1 MTEMDSTLLVVCLVP
16 SLIALWR
23 YENRTVSP
31 EKRYLTFWPRFLAGW
46 VDSLVLWPLCTFLY
60 YILRLDVPIWLLVAV
75 YPINNA
81 ISWGYTIFLHGRCGQ
96 TAGKMVT
103 RVRIVDAKTY
113 SAISFRHAFLRDCI
127 PILFTI
133 PFVVNGTYELVTL
146 RMRNETWPS
155 GEFSTAGAWA
165 FGVVIAWYVAE
176 LITMLTNRR
185 RRAIHD
191 FVAGT
196 VVVRTN
202 LIETSEVDLPSV
214 PRLDPPPEPKPKAK
228 PRVKRRFS
236 SVFR

>member
-1 MTEMDSTLLVVCLVP
+1 MTEMDSALLVVYLVP

-23 YENRTVSP
+23 YENRTISP
-31 EKRYLTFWPRFLAGW
+31 EKRHLTFWPRFLAGW
-46 VDSLVLWPLCTFLY
+46 VDGLIFWPLYTLLG
-60 YILRLDVPIWLLVAV
+60 YILRLDAPIWLLVSV
-75 YPINNA
+75 YFIYNSFPWI
-81 ISWGYTIFLHGRCGQ
+81 YTIYLHGRYGQ
-96 TAGKMVT
+96 TVGKMVT
-103 RVRIVDAKTY
+103 RVRIFDAKTY

-133 PFVVNGTYELVTL
+133 PFVANNTYELVTL

-165 FGVVIAWYVAE
+165 FGVLIFWLLAE

-196 VVVRTN
+196 VVIRTN
-202 LIETSEVDLPSV
+202 LKERSEEDL
-214 PRLDPPPEPKPKAK
+214 PPEPEGEPPLEPKTKAK